1 MYQKVRLPRAQKA
14 QITSRQAGDV
24 YEMQGEEFKGL
35 SYDECVPIVADQLRY
50 RMKWVW
56 GGDIDAEYEK
66 VVQESNLRN

>member
-24 YEMQGEEFKGL
+24 YEMQGEDFKGL
-35 SYDECVPIVADQLRY
+35 EYDECIPIVAEKLRN

-56 GGDIDAEYEK
+56 GGDIDAEYEN
-66 VVQESNLRN
+66 VVKEAGLRE